1 MTKNDDESS
10 KKNLSENFSK
20 IQPQF
25 FRFRFGELVV
35 VVVVPGGGPMRTVPR
50 FMGDPGLFLL
60 EEILAAGGGP
70 NIEGLGPG
78 PGPIRPGPG
87 LGGPEGRF
95 GDAPAD
101 TPEDC

>member
-1 MTKNDDESS
+1 MMSFP
-10 KKNLSENFSK
+10 KNLSENLSK

-25 FRFRFGELVV
+25 FRFRFGEL
-35 VVVVPGGGPMRTVPR
+35 VVPGGGPMRTVPR

-60 EEILAAGGGP
+60 EILAAGGGP
-70 NIEGLGPG
+70 SIEGLGPG
-78 PGPIRPGPG
+78 PGPIKPGPG
-87 LGGPEGRF
+87 LGPEGRF